1 MKCKACGAEIAD
13 KALICYRCGAS
24 TFEPPEPA
32 ARRRPERRKPL
43 LPSILG
49 LIVLVVAGLLMSQA
63 ALGETRETIG
73 YVLLALAAIV
83 LIWRLVGRR

>member
-24 TFEPPEPA
+24 TFEMPPPA
-32 ARRRPERRKPL
+32 SGARERRRPL
-43 LPSILG
+43 LPPVLA
-49 LIVLVVAGLLMSQA
+49 LIVLVVAALLMPRA
-63 ALGETRETIG
+63 AIGETPRYVG

-83 LIWRLVGRR
+83 VAWRLARRG